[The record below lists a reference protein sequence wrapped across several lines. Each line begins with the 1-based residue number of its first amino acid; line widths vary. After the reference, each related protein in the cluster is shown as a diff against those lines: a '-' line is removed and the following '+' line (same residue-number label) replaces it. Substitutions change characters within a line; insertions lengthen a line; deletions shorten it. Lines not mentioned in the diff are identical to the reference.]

1 MQVCIS
7 TPVNI
12 GLVDEIQTPKQRG
25 KCIRARRRS
34 DLVLSVF
41 CCYGS
46 RYTTALQHRPYRRG
60 GGGGFHLFP
69 GYFFN
74 YFDRKT
80 TPQFAICIV
89 AAHITKQLL
98 SLTAGM
104 THCSGL
110 ASFTLSLWVVSPL
123 STVFLQLF

>member
-1 MQVCIS
+1 MKSRHQSKEGNASELDAAQIS
-7 TPVNI
+7 YYPCSVVTAHVTQQLYNI
-12 GLVDEIQTPKQRG
+12 
-25 KCIRARRRS
+25 
-34 DLVLSVF
+34 
-41 CCYGS
+41 
-46 RYTTALQHRPYRRG
+46 ALIDG
-60 GGGGFHLFP
+60 VVEEGFTSFP
-69 GYFFN
+69 GIFLN